1 MRKKVT
7 VVGGGFVG
15 STTAQRI
22 HDAGLADV
30 VCKLRLCVRGHGRTR
45 AWPVATGSFLTWRMV
60 R

>member
-30 VCKLRLCVRGHGRTR
+30 VLRRRRLQRNGQQRHRRDYRRIPAQAGNE
-45 AWPVATGSFLTWRMV
+45 P
-60 R
+60 